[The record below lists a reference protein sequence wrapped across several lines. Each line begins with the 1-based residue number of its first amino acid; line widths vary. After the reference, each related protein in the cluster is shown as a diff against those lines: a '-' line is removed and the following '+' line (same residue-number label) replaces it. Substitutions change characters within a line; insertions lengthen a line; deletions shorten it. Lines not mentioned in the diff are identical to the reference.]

1 MRRGL
6 RIARQMTMR
15 VIQRTTRVAA
25 ILVAMASLIQGCAG
39 IRLDR
44 ALSETPYDWL
54 TFGGAASR
62 VNRSGSVVP
71 PPLQAVWEYNALAG
85 IRGTPLV
92 KDSVVLVVTL
102 NGEIQAVHL
111 TTGERIGY
119 MVLESAVAG
128 TPVWDDSFAYVAC
141 ALGSETLTCI
151 GLRNAER
158 RWARDYGSI
167 ESSLLLHGELLYV
180 TTLDGIL
187 YCIKNSD
194 GSELWKFETAEKE
207 KRKPIRS
214 SPASDGAVIAFGS
227 DDAYIY
233 AVDRTGGR
241 LRWKHQTGA
250 SIFATPVIAHD
261 VCIVGSLDGFVYA
274 LQMSNGQLL
283 WKHDTRSRIYA
294 AAAEADSVVY
304 IGSADGRLHALRI
317 DTGTRLWSFS
327 AGSVISSAPLVAGDV
342 LYVGSLDRTLYA
354 LNRHTGEKLWQYEAP
369 GRIRVS
375 PVIWG
380 DVLLLT
386 SEDKFITAMRPAQP

>member
-1 MRRGL
+1 MKF
-6 RIARQMTMR
+6 AWQETMNA
-15 VIQRTTRVAA
+15 IQRTTRVAA
-25 ILVAMASLIQGCAG
+25 ILVATASLIQGCAG

-44 ALSETPYDWL
+44 GLREAPYDWL

-62 VNRSGSVVP
+62 VNQSGSVAA

-102 NGEIQAVHL
+102 SGEIQAVHL
-111 TTGERIGY
+111 TTGERVGY
-119 MVLESAVAG
+119 MVLQSAVAG
-128 TPVWDDSFAYVAC
+128 TPVWDSSFAYVPC

-180 TTLDGIL
+180 TTLDGIF
-187 YCIKNSD
+187 YCIKKSD
-194 GSELWKFETAEKE
+194 GMELWKFETAEKG

-214 SPASDGAVIAFGS
+214 SPASDGTAITFGS
-227 DDAYIY
+227 DDAYLY
-233 AVDRTGGR
+233 AVERTSGK
-241 LRWKHQTGA
+241 LRWKYQTGA

-261 VCIVGSLDGFVYA
+261 ICVVGSLDGLVYA
-274 LQMSNGQLL
+274 LQMGTGKLL
-283 WKHDTRSRIYA
+283 WKYDTRSKIYAEA
-294 AAAEADSVVY
+294 AAAADSVVY
-304 IGSADGRLHALRI
+304 IGSADGQLHALRI
-317 DTGTRLWSFS
+317 DSGARLWSFS
-327 AGSVISSAPLVAGDV
+327 AGSVISSAPLIAGDV
-342 LYVGSLDRTLYA
+342 LYVGSLDRILYA
-354 LNRHTGEKLWQYEAP
+354 LNRQTGEKLWQYEAP